1 MADIYILDLT
11 GINGESIIEGYKDK
25 IQLESWGHRVAQ
37 PIVADPSNT
46 KRTSGRPNHDEFEVT
61 KTADLAT
68 CKLIDYCN
76 QAKVITALK
85 LTVAQENGGV
95 LIPYLVIDCTDVLV
109 SSVRY
114 SGDGAVPSEVVLFDY
129 AKITWTYTLQATG
142 VSKGGNDSCIWDRA
156 TNMPK

>member
-11 GINGESIIEGYKDK
+11 GIPGESNIEGYKDK
-25 IQLESWGHRVAQ
+25 ITLTSFSHGVAQ

-46 KRTSGRPNHDEFEVT
+46 KRTSGRPNHQELSVT
-61 KTADLAT
+61 KTLDLSS
-68 CKLIDYCN
+68 CKLIDYCD

-85 LTVAQENGGV
+85 LTVAQENGGE
-95 LIPYLVIDCTDVLV
+95 LIPYLVVDCTDVLV
-109 SSVRY
+109 SSISY
-114 SGDGAVPSEVVLFDY
+114 SAGGMVPSESITFDY
-129 AKITWTYTLQATG
+129 SKITWTYTLQATA

>member
-11 GINGESIIEGYKDK
+11 GINGESNIEGYKDK
-25 IQLESWGHRVAQ
+25 IQLITFSHGVSQ
-37 PIVADPSNT
+37 PIIADPSNT
-46 KRTSGRPNHDEFEVT
+46 KRTSGRPNHRDLSVT
-61 KTADLAT
+61 KTLDLAS

-76 QAKVITALK
+76 EAKVITTLK

-95 LIPYLVIDCTDVLV
+95 LIPYLVVDCTDVLV
-109 SSVRY
+109 SSVSY
-114 SGDGAVPSEVVLFDY
+114 SGSGLVPSESVTFDY
-129 AKITWTYTLQATG
+129 AKITWTYTLQATA